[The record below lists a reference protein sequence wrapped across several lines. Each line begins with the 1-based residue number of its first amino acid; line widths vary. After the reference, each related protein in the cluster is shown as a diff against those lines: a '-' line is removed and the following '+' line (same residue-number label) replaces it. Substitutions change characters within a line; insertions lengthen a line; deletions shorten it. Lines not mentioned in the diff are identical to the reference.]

1 MKKNLFI
8 ITTVVLI
15 LATACNSGIND
26 NMTFEEF
33 QNYLEKNSNDSIKE
47 AGECYY
53 KVLKDGTALAPNL
66 TPERLYS
73 EYDITASSL
82 TGKEIS
88 KKHIVLHG
96 NTYQP
101 KPLPTDI
108 YKALGGETMNEGL
121 EVEIYMSQDDA
132 KKCELLDSDCEYPM
146 VKVNFKKV
154 NVMREFTVYVADKEA
169 KVKFGDDLK
178 NFLEATA
185 MMVGNN
191 GNIMVG
197 KGIQIQQFNNGRY
210 IVYFMDQK
218 RGCCVNLVYK
228 TQGDGAPLEW
238 VSFYKRENGVA
249 KEILPDVDSSQPN
262 KEIDEDAFMVPTSMD
277 EYNSL

>member
-33 QNYLEKNSNDSIKE
+33 QNYLKENSNDSIKE

-53 KVLKDGTALAPNL
+53 KVLKEGTALAPNL

-73 EYDITASSL
+73 EYDITVSTL

-101 KPLPTDI
+101 KPLPTAI
-108 YKALGGETMNEGL
+108 YKTLGGDKMNEGL

-132 KKCELLDSDCEYPM
+132 ESCGMLDGDPEYTM

-169 KVKFGDDLK
+169 KVKLGDDLM

-249 KEILPDVDSSQPN
+249 KEVLPDVDSTRLN